1 MGDSQDDE
9 KSRCSVIK
17 CLPVIGHKM
26 LFLIIILLTGKAPN
40 LNSVREGGK
49 VSPEPTGSRMPSVQN
64 NSHAKLAYLGEG

>member
-26 LFLIIILLTGKAPN
+26 LFLIIVLLTGKAPS
-40 LNSVREGGK
+40 LNSLREGGK
-49 VSPEPTGSRMPSVQN
+49 VSLEPMGS
-64 NSHAKLAYLGEG
+64 

>member
-1 MGDSQDDE
+1 MGESQDDE

-17 CLPVIGHKM
+17 CLPVIGHKT

-40 LNSVREGGK
+40 LNSLREGGK
-49 VSPEPTGSRMPSVQN
+49 VSLEPMGSRMPSAQN